1 MTKLSTLDQDGNI
14 SSPSKIADRLM
25 SYFYASDFS
34 QSTALYGDIISLPAI
49 IQKNSNNPD
58 QVVSDISSGLVTLF
72 LPFFDSVNFDVTYEI
87 DNQNTGLNIRS
98 RYNIKVYGSMSKDGV
113 DHNLANLL
121 AITNNQLSKVS
132 ELEV

>member
-1 MTKLSTLDQDGNI
+1 MTKLATLDQDGNI
-14 SSPSKIADRLM
+14 NSPSKIADRLM

-34 QSTALYGDIISLPAI
+34 QSTALYGDIISLAAI

-58 QVVSDISSGLVTLF
+58 QVVSDISSGLTSLF
-72 LPFFDSVNFDVTYEI
+72 TPYFDSVNFDVKYEI
-87 DNQNTGLNIRS
+87 DNQNSGMNIRS

-113 DHNLANLL
+113 DHSLANLL

-132 ELEV
+132 ELEA

>member
-14 SSPSKIADRLM
+14 NSPSKIADRLM
-25 SYFYASDFS
+25 SYFYSSDFS

-58 QVVSDISSGLVTLF
+58 QVISEVSSGLTALF
-72 LPFFDSVNFDVTYEI
+72 TPFFDSVNFDVTYDI
-87 DNQNTGLNIRS
+87 DNQNSGMNIRS
-98 RYNIKVYGSMSKDGV
+98 RYNIKVYGNMSKDGV

-132 ELEV
+132 ELEA